1 MKNNKHKILALK
13 YRPKNFEE
21 LIGQDIIVQTII
33 NSIKLDKLPNAYL
46 LTGIRGTGKTTL
58 ARLIAKALNCNKDFL
73 KEENCNCSHCEEIT
87 NSKHLDVLEIDAA
100 SNTGIDHVRSLIE
113 SSQYNPTSAKYKII
127 ILDEVH
133 MLSKQAFNGLLK
145 TLEEPPL
152 HLKFIFATTEVK
164 KIPVTIV
171 SRCQRFD
178 LHRVSIE
185 ILFDNLKKISKI
197 ENGKISD
204 EALKLI
210 AKAAE
215 GSVRDSLSLL
225 DRTLVDQHIMEKEID
240 EPFVRKMLGIANR
253 SKILEL
259 IHYIF
264 QGDQKKSITQ
274 LREMINEG
282 IEPANLLNDFLE
294 ITYFILQKKNLG
306 NFDSNLSISDSEI
319 DMINLISKDVDTS
332 TLIIF
337 WQFVLKGLDE
347 LSIVSNPILSLE
359 MMVIRLIH
367 LKDMPS
373 YEGILDSINKSSL
386 KNDND
391 NVITEKYTKLDINEK
406 NEINKISKDQIKNT
420 LQTKPELELTNPKKL
435 TEDKNQEH
443 ISSFEDLIK
452 LSSIKKEVELKYDLE
467 KNVNL
472 IKFSEGKIDIGFNE
486 NLGKNFVRNLSEK
499 LLTWTGKRWVIT
511 LTKATGQKTFLERQ
525 SIMAEQLLVKEKKGE
540 VYKKFKNIFPDGEL
554 IEISKKE
561 EIMKDFSDLITQAK
575 KMQEKMKET
584 QESLKKIEV
593 EGVSGGNSVKIIM
606 NGDGELKK
614 IFLDDILMNESKE
627 IVEDLIVAAHNDA
640 KSKLKKKTSE
650 EILKITGG
658 VDLPPNFKFPF
669 Q

>member
-21 LIGQDIIVQTII
+21 LIGQDAIVQTIV

-46 LTGIRGTGKTTL
+46 LTGIRGVGKTTT
-58 ARLIAKALNCNKDFL
+58 ARLIAKAINCKKNFILREK
-73 KEENCNCSHCEEIT
+73 CNSNEYCHCEEIR
-87 NSKHLDVLEIDAA
+87 NSNHLDVLEMDAA
-100 SNTGIDHVRSLIE
+100 SRTGIDDVRELIE
-113 SSQYNPTSAKYKII
+113 SSRYNPTSAKYKIFI
-127 ILDEVH
+127 IDEVH
-133 MLSKQAFNGLLK
+133 MLSRQAFNGLLK
-145 TLEEPPL
+145 TLEEPPP

-164 KIPVTIV
+164 KIPVTII

-178 LHRVSIE
+178 LHRVSIK

-204 EALKLI
+204 GALKLI

-225 DRTLVDQHIMEKEID
+225 DRTLVDQHITEKEID

-264 QGDQKKSITQ
+264 QGDQKKSIKQ

-294 ITYFILQKKNLG
+294 IIYFILQKKSLG

-337 WQFVLKGLDE
+337 WQFILKGLDE

-359 MMVIRLIH
+359 MMVVRLIH

-373 YEGILDSINKSSL
+373 YEGILDSINKSNL

-391 NVITEKYTKLDINEK
+391 NVISEKYTKVDINEK

-420 LQTKPELELTNPKKL
+420 LQTKPELGSANPKKL
-435 TEDKNQEH
+435 IEEKNLEH

-452 LSSIKKEVELKYDLE
+452 LSSIKKEVELKHDLE

-486 NLGKNFVRNLSEK
+486 NLGKNFVRSLSEK
-499 LLTWTGKRWVIT
+499 LLTWTGKRWLIT
-511 LTKATGQKTFLERQ
+511 LTKASGQKTFSERQ
-525 SIMAEQLLVKEKKGE
+525 SIMAEQLLEKEKKGE
-540 VYKKFKNIFPDGEL
+540 VCKKFKNIFPDGEL
-554 IEISKKE
+554 IEI
-561 EIMKDFSDLITQAK
+561 
-575 KMQEKMKET
+575 
-584 QESLKKIEV
+584 LKK
-593 EGVSGGNSVKIIM
+593 
-606 NGDGELKK
+606 D
-614 IFLDDILMNESKE
+614 
-627 IVEDLIVAAHNDA
+627 
-640 KSKLKKKTSE
+640 
-650 EILKITGG
+650 
-658 VDLPPNFKFPF
+658 
-669 Q
+669 

>member
-21 LIGQDIIVQTII
+21 LIGQDAIVQTIV

-46 LTGIRGTGKTTL
+46 LTGIRGVGKTTT
-58 ARLIAKALNCNKDFL
+58 ARLIAKAINCKKNFILREK
-73 KEENCNCSHCEEIT
+73 CNSNEYCHCEEIR
-87 NSKHLDVLEIDAA
+87 NSNHLDVLEMDAA
-100 SNTGIDHVRSLIE
+100 SRTGIDDVRELIE
-113 SSQYNPTSAKYKII
+113 SSRYNPTSAKYKIFI
-127 ILDEVH
+127 IDEVH
-133 MLSKQAFNGLLK
+133 MLSRQAFNGLLK
-145 TLEEPPL
+145 TLEEPPP

-164 KIPVTIV
+164 KIPVTII

-178 LHRVSIE
+178 LHRISIE

-204 EALKLI
+204 GALKLI

-225 DRTLVDQHIMEKEID
+225 DRTLVDQHITEKEID

-264 QGDQKKSITQ
+264 QGDQKKSIKQ

-294 ITYFILQKKNLG
+294 IIYFILQKKSLG

-319 DMINLISKDVDTS
+319 DMINLISKDVDIS

-337 WQFVLKGLDE
+337 WQFILKGLDE

-359 MMVIRLIH
+359 MMVVRLIH

-373 YEGILDSINKSSL
+373 YEGILDSINKSNL

-391 NVITEKYTKLDINEK
+391 NVITEKYTKVDINEK

-420 LQTKPELELTNPKKL
+420 LQTKPELGSTNPKKL
-435 TEDKNQEH
+435 IEEKNLEH

-452 LSSIKKEVELKYDLE
+452 LSSIKKEVELKHDLE

-499 LLTWTGKRWVIT
+499 LLTWTGKRWLIT
-511 LTKATGQKTFLERQ
+511 LTKASGQKTFSERQ
-525 SIMAEQLLVKEKKGE
+525 SIMTEQLLEKEKKGE

-554 IEISKKE
+554 IEI
-561 EIMKDFSDLITQAK
+561 
-575 KMQEKMKET
+575 
-584 QESLKKIEV
+584 LKK
-593 EGVSGGNSVKIIM
+593 
-606 NGDGELKK
+606 D
-614 IFLDDILMNESKE
+614 
-627 IVEDLIVAAHNDA
+627 
-640 KSKLKKKTSE
+640 
-650 EILKITGG
+650 
-658 VDLPPNFKFPF
+658 
-669 Q
+669 

>member
-21 LIGQDIIVQTII
+21 LIGQDAIVQTIV

-46 LTGIRGTGKTTL
+46 LTGIRGVGKTTT
-58 ARLIAKALNCNKDFL
+58 ARLIAKAINCKKNFILREK
-73 KEENCNCSHCEEIT
+73 CNSNEYCHCEEIR
-87 NSKHLDVLEIDAA
+87 NSNHLDVLEMDAA
-100 SNTGIDHVRSLIE
+100 SRTGIDDVRELIE
-113 SSQYNPTSAKYKII
+113 SSRYNPTSAKYKIFI
-127 ILDEVH
+127 IDEVH
-133 MLSKQAFNGLLK
+133 MLSRQAFNGLLK
-145 TLEEPPL
+145 TLEEPPP

-164 KIPVTIV
+164 KIPVTII

-178 LHRVSIE
+178 LHRVSIK

-204 EALKLI
+204 GALKLI

-264 QGDQKKSITQ
+264 QGDQKKSIKQ

-294 ITYFILQKKNLG
+294 IIYFILQKKSLG

-319 DMINLISKDVDTS
+319 DMINLISKDVDIS

-337 WQFVLKGLDE
+337 WQFILKGLDE

-359 MMVIRLIH
+359 MMVVRLIH

-373 YEGILDSINKSSL
+373 YEGILDSINKSNL

-391 NVITEKYTKLDINEK
+391 NVISEKYTKVDINEK

-420 LQTKPELELTNPKKL
+420 LQTKPELGSANPKKL
-435 TEDKNQEH
+435 IEEKNLEH

-452 LSSIKKEVELKYDLE
+452 LSSIKKEVELKHDLE

-486 NLGKNFVRNLSEK
+486 NLGKNFVRSLSEK
-499 LLTWTGKRWVIT
+499 LLTWTGKRWLIT
-511 LTKATGQKTFLERQ
+511 LTKASGQKTFSERQ
-525 SIMAEQLLVKEKKGE
+525 SIMAEQLLEKEKKGE
-540 VYKKFKNIFPDGEL
+540 VCKKFKNIFPDGEL
-554 IEISKKE
+554 IEI
-561 EIMKDFSDLITQAK
+561 
-575 KMQEKMKET
+575 
-584 QESLKKIEV
+584 LKK
-593 EGVSGGNSVKIIM
+593 
-606 NGDGELKK
+606 D
-614 IFLDDILMNESKE
+614 
-627 IVEDLIVAAHNDA
+627 
-640 KSKLKKKTSE
+640 
-650 EILKITGG
+650 
-658 VDLPPNFKFPF
+658 
-669 Q
+669 

>member
-1 MKNNKHKILALK
+1 MKSNKHKILALK

-21 LIGQDIIVQTII
+21 LIGQDAIVQTIV

-46 LTGIRGTGKTTL
+46 LTGIRGVGKTTT
-58 ARLIAKALNCNKDFL
+58 ARLIAKAINCKKNFILREK
-73 KEENCNCSHCEEIT
+73 CNSNEYCHCEEIR
-87 NSKHLDVLEIDAA
+87 NSNHLDVLEMDAA
-100 SNTGIDHVRSLIE
+100 SRTGIDDVRELIE
-113 SSQYNPTSAKYKII
+113 SSRYNPTSAKYKIFI
-127 ILDEVH
+127 IDEVH
-133 MLSKQAFNGLLK
+133 MLSRQAFNGLLK
-145 TLEEPPL
+145 TLEEPPP

-164 KIPVTIV
+164 KIPVTII

-178 LHRVSIE
+178 LHRVSIK

-204 EALKLI
+204 GALKLI

-225 DRTLVDQHIMEKEID
+225 DRTLVDQHITEKEID

-264 QGDQKKSITQ
+264 QGDQKKSIKQ

-294 ITYFILQKKNLG
+294 IIYFILQKKSLG

-319 DMINLISKDVDTS
+319 DMINLISKDVDIS

-337 WQFVLKGLDE
+337 WQFILKGLDE

-359 MMVIRLIH
+359 MMVVRLIH

-373 YEGILDSINKSSL
+373 YEGILDSINKSNL

-391 NVITEKYTKLDINEK
+391 NVISEKYTKVDINEK

-420 LQTKPELELTNPKKL
+420 LQTKPELGSTNPKKL
-435 TEDKNQEH
+435 IEEKNLEH

-452 LSSIKKEVELKYDLE
+452 LSSIKKEVELKHDLE

-486 NLGKNFVRNLSEK
+486 NLGKNFVRSLSEK
-499 LLTWTGKRWVIT
+499 LLTWTGKRWLIT
-511 LTKATGQKTFLERQ
+511 LTKASGQKTFSERQ
-525 SIMAEQLLVKEKKGE
+525 SIMAEQLLEKEKKGE
-540 VYKKFKNIFPDGEL
+540 VCKKFKNIFPDGEL
-554 IEISKKE
+554 IEI
-561 EIMKDFSDLITQAK
+561 
-575 KMQEKMKET
+575 
-584 QESLKKIEV
+584 LKK
-593 EGVSGGNSVKIIM
+593 
-606 NGDGELKK
+606 D
-614 IFLDDILMNESKE
+614 
-627 IVEDLIVAAHNDA
+627 
-640 KSKLKKKTSE
+640 
-650 EILKITGG
+650 
-658 VDLPPNFKFPF
+658 
-669 Q
+669 

>member
-21 LIGQDIIVQTII
+21 LIGQDAIVQTIV

-46 LTGIRGTGKTTL
+46 LTGIRGVGKTTT
-58 ARLIAKALNCNKDFL
+58 ARLIAKAINCKKNFILREK
-73 KEENCNCSHCEEIT
+73 CNSNEYCHCEEIR
-87 NSKHLDVLEIDAA
+87 NSNHLDVLEMDAA
-100 SNTGIDHVRSLIE
+100 SRTGIDDVRELIE
-113 SSQYNPTSAKYKII
+113 SSRYNPTSAKYKIFI
-127 ILDEVH
+127 IDEVH
-133 MLSKQAFNGLLK
+133 MLSRQAFNGLLK
-145 TLEEPPL
+145 TLEEPPP

-164 KIPVTIV
+164 KIPVTII

-204 EALKLI
+204 GALKLI

-225 DRTLVDQHIMEKEID
+225 DRTLVDQHITEKEID

-264 QGDQKKSITQ
+264 QGDQKKSIKQ

-294 ITYFILQKKNLG
+294 IIYFILQKKSLG

-319 DMINLISKDVDTS
+319 DMINLISKDVDIS

-337 WQFVLKGLDE
+337 WQFILKGLDE

-359 MMVIRLIH
+359 MMVVRLIH

-373 YEGILDSINKSSL
+373 YEGILDSINKSNL

-391 NVITEKYTKLDINEK
+391 NVITEKYTKVDINEK

-420 LQTKPELELTNPKKL
+420 LQTKPELGSTNPKKL
-435 TEDKNQEH
+435 IEEKNLEH

-452 LSSIKKEVELKYDLE
+452 LSSIKKEVELKHDLE

-499 LLTWTGKRWVIT
+499 LLTWTGKRWLIT
-511 LTKATGQKTFLERQ
+511 LTKASGQKTFSERQ
-525 SIMAEQLLVKEKKGE
+525 SIMAEQLLEKEKKGE
-540 VYKKFKNIFPDGEL
+540 VCKKFKNIFPDGEL
-554 IEISKKE
+554 IEI
-561 EIMKDFSDLITQAK
+561 
-575 KMQEKMKET
+575 
-584 QESLKKIEV
+584 LKK
-593 EGVSGGNSVKIIM
+593 
-606 NGDGELKK
+606 D
-614 IFLDDILMNESKE
+614 
-627 IVEDLIVAAHNDA
+627 
-640 KSKLKKKTSE
+640 
-650 EILKITGG
+650 
-658 VDLPPNFKFPF
+658 
-669 Q
+669 

>member
-21 LIGQDIIVQTII
+21 LIGQDAIVQTIV

-46 LTGIRGTGKTTL
+46 LTGIRGVGKTTT
-58 ARLIAKALNCNKDFL
+58 ARLIAKAINCKKNFILREK
-73 KEENCNCSHCEEIT
+73 CNSNEYCHCEEIR
-87 NSKHLDVLEIDAA
+87 NSNHLDVLEMDAA
-100 SNTGIDHVRSLIE
+100 SRTGIDDVRELIE
-113 SSQYNPTSAKYKII
+113 SSRYNPTSAKYKIFI
-127 ILDEVH
+127 IDEVH
-133 MLSKQAFNGLLK
+133 MLSRQAFNGLLK
-145 TLEEPPL
+145 TLEEPPP

-164 KIPVTIV
+164 KIPVTII

-178 LHRVSIE
+178 LHRVSIK

-204 EALKLI
+204 GALKLI

-225 DRTLVDQHIMEKEID
+225 DRTLVDQHITEKEID

-264 QGDQKKSITQ
+264 QGDQKKSIKQ

-282 IEPANLLNDFLE
+282 IESANLLNDFLE
-294 ITYFILQKKNLG
+294 IIYFILQKKSLG

-319 DMINLISKDVDTS
+319 DMINLISKDVDIS

-337 WQFVLKGLDE
+337 WQFILKGLDE

-359 MMVIRLIH
+359 MMVVRLIH

-373 YEGILDSINKSSL
+373 YEGILDSINKSNL

-391 NVITEKYTKLDINEK
+391 NVISEKYTKVDINEK

-420 LQTKPELELTNPKKL
+420 LQTKPELGSANPKKL
-435 TEDKNQEH
+435 IEEKNLEH

-452 LSSIKKEVELKYDLE
+452 LSSIKKEVELKHDLE

-486 NLGKNFVRNLSEK
+486 NLGKNFVRSLSEK
-499 LLTWTGKRWVIT
+499 LLTWTGKRWLIT
-511 LTKATGQKTFLERQ
+511 LTKASGQKTFSERQ
-525 SIMAEQLLVKEKKGE
+525 SIMAEQLLEKEKKGE
-540 VYKKFKNIFPDGEL
+540 VCKKFKNIFPDGEL
-554 IEISKKE
+554 IEI
-561 EIMKDFSDLITQAK
+561 
-575 KMQEKMKET
+575 
-584 QESLKKIEV
+584 LKK
-593 EGVSGGNSVKIIM
+593 
-606 NGDGELKK
+606 D
-614 IFLDDILMNESKE
+614 
-627 IVEDLIVAAHNDA
+627 
-640 KSKLKKKTSE
+640 
-650 EILKITGG
+650 
-658 VDLPPNFKFPF
+658 
-669 Q
+669 